1 MKKIILT
8 YRAQQFSEEILPKII
23 KYKKDIIYLITQN
36 KMDDKFLRVLIK
48 MEGLE
53 VDINILTV
61 QDILNG
67 DLDNMKFDNIVGN
80 PPYQIPVG
88 DGNKTKT
95 IWDALTVKFFDILKD
110 GGEMSLI
117 HPGSWRFA
125 NNSSANN
132 DLFKIKKI
140 YDTNK
145 ITYAEF
151 NDIEKGYETF
161 DAGTDYDVM
170 TLIKEDYNDKVK
182 VKTKSEEVQII
193 FNEFNVIPTDKIS
206 LFQSLKAKEGEEKV
220 GIIKNSAYHHHN
232 GGDKCPV
239 RPDKKGDFKY
249 PVVYTITE
257 KNGIKFWYSNTKD
270 KGHFGI
276 AKLILKDGALS
287 SILDLEGDYGMCEFA
302 SGYIDTPEN
311 LVKIQKVIDCKSMKS
326 LKQYFVGAYSPKNA
340 FLDGLGTM
348 FKFIKEFRKDWWKEF
363 YTPEMEQELIEEGV
377 LDANGKYIG

>member
-53 VDINILTV
+53 VDINILTA

-80 PPYQIPVG
+80 PPYQIPIG

-117 HPGSWRFA
+117 HPSSWRFTTP
-125 NNSSANN
+125 NSSGN
-132 DLFKIKKI
+132 LKKVKDI
-140 YDTNK
+140 YNTNK
-145 ITYAEF
+145 IVYAEF
-151 NDIEKGYETF
+151 NDKAKGMEVF
-161 DAGTDYDVM
+161 GVQTDYDVI
-170 TLIKEDYNDKVK
+170 TLQKGIKPNQTKAS
-182 VKTKSEEVQII
+182 TKSEEVQII

-206 LFQSLKAKEGEEKV
+206 LFQRLKAKENEKKV
-220 GIIKNSAYHHHN
+220 ELMFDSSYHTQKNELIQKESCS
-232 GGDKCPV
+232 K
-239 RPDKKGDFKY
+239 FKH

-257 KNGIKFWYSNTKD
+257 KEGIKFWYSNTKNN
-270 KGHFGI
+270 GHFDI
-276 AKLILKDGALS
+276 PKLILKKGALS
-287 SILDLEGDYGMCEFA
+287 TILDLEGEYGMTQFA
-302 SGYIDTPEN
+302 CAIIDTPEN
-311 LVKIQKVIDCKSMKS
+311 LIKIQKVIGSKKTS
-326 LKQYFVGAYSPKNA
+326 LMQVSFTGSGDINA
-340 FLDGLGTM
+340 FVDNKGNM